1 MSIEKVVE
9 RFYEAHNARDA
20 AAVAAL
26 YARDASHEEI
36 AQRKVKQGPKEIAT
50 GLERFF
56 GWFPDASWTPERRAV
71 GANGVAMMSY
81 LLKATLKSHGTD
93 RAARAGDF
101 TSRRAFVGNPRRPH
115 SPERGLLGCRYFSTS
130 TQPCLTENRNEKRE

>member
-1 MSIEKVVE
+1 MSIEKIVE
-9 RFYEAHNARDA
+9 RFYQAHNAGDA

-26 YARDASHEEI
+26 YAYDASHEEI
-36 AQRKVKQGPKEIAT
+36 AQRKVKQGPKEIAA

-81 LLKATLKSHGTD
+81 LLRATLKSQLESI
-93 RAARAGDF
+93 A
-101 TSRRAFVGNPRRPH
+101 PREQAI
-115 SPERGLLGCRYFSTS
+115 SLRGVHLLVIRDGLIHRSEDYWDADTF
-130 TQPCLTENRNEKRE
+130 QRQLNHV